1 MSGGAKTT
9 RARHNMRD
17 EDRYQHQAAY
27 CRQQAAMTTG
37 TQAAQWL
44 KLAGE
49 YDKLLATSFAP
60 RRATA
65 PSVVHQQQQQQ
76 QQQPM
81 PKAKPND
88 AE

>member
-1 MSGGAKTT
+1 
-9 RARHNMRD
+9 MRD
-17 EDRYQHQAAY
+17 EDRYRHQAAY
-27 CRQQAAMTTG
+27 CRQQAATTIG

-49 YDKLLATSFAP
+49 YDKLLATRFAP

-65 PSVVHQQQQQQ
+65 APAVVQQ

-81 PKAKPND
+81 PKAKSND
-88 AE
+88 PE